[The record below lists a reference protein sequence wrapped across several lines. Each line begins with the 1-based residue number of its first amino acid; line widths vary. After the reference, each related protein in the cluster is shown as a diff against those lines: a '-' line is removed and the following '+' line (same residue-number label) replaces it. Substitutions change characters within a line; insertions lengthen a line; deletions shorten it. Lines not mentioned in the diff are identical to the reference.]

1 MRKRITLVLMCLCLM
16 FSCTGCK
23 VWLTEKQNDTNYVD
37 NNNALQLAMSQKS
50 ADLIEQCN
58 AQYDKMSEHYVADN
72 IFEAMFSKEA
82 VTQSTMD
89 RMQKKADS
97 MQSRVNRALETDKK
111 YQQSLAILKDKENNN
126 SSQKMADMFNKWKFG
141 IAIAIILIIII
152 LVVCIT
158 SKSGKNKQPTSQPVS
173 VPVAVPQPCA
183 AVAVGDDVK
192 VNYNRLLSENC
203 ERLNINR
210 DEILAK
216 HNGDVK
222 AAYEETNLM

>member
-16 FSCTGCK
+16 FSCTGCST
-23 VWLTEKQNDTNYVD
+23 WITEKKNGDNYVD

-72 IFEAMFSKEA
+72 IFEAIFSKDA
-82 VTQSTMD
+82 VMPSTME

-97 MQSRVNRALETDKK
+97 MQSRVNRALATDDK
-111 YQQSLAILKDKENNN
+111 YQQSLAILKDKENND
-126 SSQKMADMFNKWKFG
+126 SSQKMADIFNKWKFG

-158 SKSGKNKQPTSQPVS
+158 SKSGKNKQPTPQQPVL
-173 VPVAVPQPCA
+173 AVTSQPCA

-216 HNGDVK
+216 HNGDAK

>member
-1 MRKRITLVLMCLCLM
+1 MKKRITLVFMCLCLM

-23 VWLTEKQNDTNYVD
+23 VWFTDKTNDTKYVD
-37 NNNALQLAMSQKS
+37 NANALQLSMSQKS
-50 ADLIEQCN
+50 ADLIEKCN
-58 AQYDKMSEHYVADN
+58 AQYDKMSEYYVTDN
-72 IFEAMFSKEA
+72 LLKALFSKEA

-89 RMQKKADS
+89 RMQKKADHL
-97 MQSRVNRALETDKK
+97 QSQVDSALARDTK
-111 YQQSLAILKDKENNN
+111 YQQSLSILKDQENNN
-126 SSQKMADMFNKWKFG
+126 SSQKMADLFNKWKFG

-158 SKSGKNKQPTSQPVS
+158 SKPGKNKQPTSQP

-183 AVAVGDDVK
+183 AVAVGNDVK

-216 HNGDVK
+216 HNGDAK